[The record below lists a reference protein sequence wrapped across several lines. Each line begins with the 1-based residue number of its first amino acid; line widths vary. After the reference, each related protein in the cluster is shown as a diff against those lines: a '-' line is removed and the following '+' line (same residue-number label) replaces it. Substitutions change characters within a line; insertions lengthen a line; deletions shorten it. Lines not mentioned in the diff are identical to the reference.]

1 MDMSDKTYP
10 KPSLW
15 ALLPFG
21 VFIVLFLGAGI
32 YYDDFYAFPA
42 PVAISMAVIFAFL
55 FYRGGMVEKTTT
67 FLKGC
72 GDQTILKMCIIYL
85 LAGAFASVSEAI
97 GSTAAIVDIGI
108 NYLSPAYYAA
118 GIFVVASFL
127 SLASGSS
134 VGTIV
139 AMGPI
144 AIGLAN
150 SSGVGVNIIGAAL
163 LGGAMFG
170 DNLSIISD
178 TTIAATQIMGCKMS
192 DKFKNN
198 VKFALPAAIIA
209 TIAYIFIGL
218 NNSVGTLS
226 AEVWDWESALLI
238 IPYLAVIILAFVGMD
253 VFLVL
258 VIGIVLSALF
268 GFALQDFSFLTLGEK
283 VYEGFTDMTSI
294 FLLSL
299 LTGGLAAMVEK
310 AGGIS
315 GLLNLIK
322 RRINGPKSALLG
334 VGAFVGLT
342 DVATANNTIAIII
355 SGKVSQKIAQDYHIR
370 KRVMASILDT
380 FSCIIQSI
388 IPYGAQIL
396 ILTSYSK
403 NSIDYPKLLAYN
415 FYVFLLLVG
424 VIIFI
429 NVAKI
434 QNKAEDVIS
443 L

>member
-1 MDMSDKTYP
+1 
-10 KPSLW
+10 
-15 ALLPFG
+15 
-21 VFIVLFLGAGI
+21 
-32 YYDDFYAFPA
+32 
-42 PVAISMAVIFAFL
+42 
-55 FYRGGMVEKTTT
+55 
-67 FLKGC
+67 
-72 GDQTILKMCIIYL
+72 
-85 LAGAFASVSEAI
+85 
-97 GSTAAIVDIGI
+97 
-108 NYLSPAYYAA
+108 
-118 GIFVVASFL
+118 
-127 SLASGSS
+127 
-134 VGTIV
+134 
-139 AMGPI
+139 
-144 AIGLAN
+144 
-150 SSGVGVNIIGAAL
+150 
-163 LGGAMFG
+163 
-170 DNLSIISD
+170 
-178 TTIAATQIMGCKMS
+178 
-192 DKFKNN
+192 
-198 VKFALPAAIIA
+198 
-209 TIAYIFIGL
+209 
-218 NNSVGTLS
+218 
-226 AEVWDWESALLI
+226 
-238 IPYLAVIILAFVGMD
+238 
-253 VFLVL
+253 
-258 VIGIVLSALF
+258 F

-434 QNKAEDVIS
+434 
-443 L
+443 